1 MVRAVYYGPEFSEK
15 LSELCSKGTTTGL
28 VLGSVVDDKIF
39 GVSCVE
45 TPAEI
50 PENDGDPEPA
60 KKNVNIDVTWMLEHA
75 TQVYKLLPGNSSEVW
90 NPFNVNN
97 A

>member
-1 MVRAVYYGPEFSEK
+1 MVRAVYYGPEFAEK

-28 VLGSVVDDKIF
+28 VLGSVVEDKLF

-45 TPAEI
+45 TPVETAET
-50 PENDGDPEPA
+50 EGDSELV

-75 TQVYKLLPGNSSEVW
+75 TQVHKLLPGNMSM
-90 NPFNVNN
+90 NTF
-97 A
+97 